1 MSFALTITGNT
12 NILETT
18 YSPAI
23 ELNGDYEIGL
33 VLIETFNSIP
43 NITSENNCFYYN
55 TNEVIVIPEGS
66 YELSHIASYLKSK
79 ILENKPEGTEFSLTG
94 NTNTQ
99 RSEIYCSFNIDF
111 SSAKK
116 NNIGPV
122 LGFSKL
128 LEANTHHESTDRISI
143 IKVNTVQV
151 VCNISRGS
159 YINDKLSH
167 SIYEFGIDVPPGYRI
182 SISPNKII
190 YFPVTVR
197 SLSHISLKFLDQNNR
212 TVDFS
217 NETIVVRLHLQ
228 RCQ

>member
-1 MSFALTITGNT
+1 MSVALTISGNT
-12 NILETT
+12 NILEAS

-43 NITSENNCFYYN
+43 NITSENNCFYFGADQ
-55 TNEVIVIPEGS
+55 VIVVPEGS
-66 YELSHIASYLKSK
+66 YELSHIYAYLKSK
-79 ILENKPEGTEFSLTG
+79 IFDNKPEGEFTLIG

-99 RSEIYCSFNIDF
+99 RSEIYCSYDIDF
-111 SSAKK
+111 SPSKK
-116 NNIGPV
+116 NNIGSV

-128 LEANTHHESTDRISI
+128 LKANTHHESTDRISI

-151 VCNISRGS
+151 ICNISRGS
-159 YINDKLSH
+159 YINNEISH
-167 SIYEFGIDVPPGYRI
+167 SIYEFGIDVAPGYRI
-182 SISPNKII
+182 SISPHKII

-197 SLSHISLKFLDQNNR
+197 TLSHISIKFLDQDNR
-212 TVDFS
+212 PVDFS
-217 NETIVVRLHLQ
+217 NEKIVVRLHLQ